1 MNKVQKM
8 NKMQNQIK
16 YKASLTNGIIA
27 IIRFMEFKN
36 MNVFLW
42 YWFLFVHTILEK
54 LWHFVSY

>member
-1 MNKVQKM
+1 MNEVQKM

-16 YKASLTNGIIA
+16 YKASLTDAIIT

-42 YWFLFVHTILEK
+42 YWFLSVHTILEK
-54 LWHFVSY
+54 L